1 MAVSYGRNCN
11 YKNQFEWIYESND
24 DLYKPYM
31 KAKSDPKIEYKNRM
45 KKLWDKI
52 HPELTFFSVGNLQD
66 QAFRIE
72 KNRVVMERKC
82 RIDKNQNNRSI
93 VDNDSTEENSNVKS
107 EHLKINNTLTVSDT
121 QI

>member
-1 MAVSYGRNCN
+1 
-11 YKNQFEWIYESND
+11 
-24 DLYKPYM
+24 M
-31 KAKSDPKIEYKNRM
+31 KAKSDLKIEYKNRM

-52 HPELTFFSVGNLQD
+52 HAELTFFSVGNLHD

-72 KNRVVMERKC
+72 KKRVVMEKKY

-93 VDNDSTEENSNVKS
+93 VNNDSTEENSNVKS

>member
-1 MAVSYGRNCN
+1 M
-11 YKNQFEWIYESND
+11 YESND

-31 KAKSDPKIEYKNRM
+31 KAKSDPKIKYKNRM

-52 HPELTFFSVGNLQD
+52 HPDLTFFSVGNFQD
-66 QAFRIE
+66 QAFRTE
-72 KNRVVMERKC
+72 KNRVVMERKY

-93 VDNDSTEENSNVKS
+93 VNNDSTEENSNVKS
-107 EHLKINNTLTVSDT
+107 EHLKTNNTLTVSDT